1 MFVFFWHRTAPD
13 QCFMFC
19 NFTAPQKSELLTGSC
34 TLVQTKKTKKKLGL
48 KSFSR
53 LRNGPRWGV
62 QGGPG
67 SPWVHFF
74 FSYYIVF
81 YFYIWVFFQNL
92 RPLSSDKFRQFY
104 PNSNY
109 PTQKLNKNNKII
121 HNDDCIFA
129 GKNYFTTKEQK
140 NHILLKKL
148 KLIFLQLQ

>member
-34 TLVQTKKTKKKLGL
+34 TLVQTKKIKKNWVL
-48 KSFSR
+48 SPF
-53 LRNGPRWGV
+53 
-62 QGGPG
+62 PG
-67 SPWVHFF
+67 SGMDPGGGFKGARALLGSIFF

-92 RPLSSDKFRQFY
+92 RPLSSYKFRQFH

-129 GKNYFTTKEQK
+129 GKNYFTTKEPK
-140 NHILLKKL
+140 NHVLLKKL
-148 KLIFLQLQ
+148 KLNFLQLQ